1 MDLLCHSAA
10 TLICPWVWEQSA
22 DRLKMHT
29 EELPV
34 QLFPVHGH
42 GRDSIDGVR
51 HLLSDGRG
59 RG

>member
-1 MDLLCHSAA
+1 
-10 TLICPWVWEQSA
+10 
-22 DRLKMHT
+22 MHT

-42 GRDSIDGVR
+42 GRDSIDGLR
-51 HLLSDGRG
+51 HLLSDGSG